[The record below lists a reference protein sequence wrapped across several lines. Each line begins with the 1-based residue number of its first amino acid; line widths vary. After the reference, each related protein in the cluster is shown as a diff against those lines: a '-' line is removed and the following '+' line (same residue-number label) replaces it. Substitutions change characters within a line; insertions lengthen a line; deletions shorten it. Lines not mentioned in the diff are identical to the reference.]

1 MPRIY
6 TILFLVGLILIP
18 KTHSQRL
25 KFEHY
30 GEEDGLSHNSVR
42 HIEQDDKGF
51 IWLGTSSGLNRFDG
65 YRFKRFS
72 TTINSGFN
80 TINNDRITAL
90 SVDEFNKKLWIGT
103 ENGLTVLK
111 LDTHQFT
118 TFLPDIN
125 NINSLPDAHVT
136 SVHVDKHNKVWVG
149 TKSKGLYLFYHEQE
163 RFVRIDVNGFE
174 HITTIFE
181 DKRGSIWIGSYG
193 KRAIA
198 KIISD
203 STGEILE
210 LKSYELLVPNS
221 NEINP
226 YVNFIYEDFKSDL
239 FVGTSKGGL
248 YKFEMRNNNF
258 ENIYIEDDTT
268 RKNLGPYFFSIAQA
282 PDGKYWLGT
291 IGGLI
296 VCNQIEDIE
305 KGDFQW
311 HFSKITDDASLNDN
325 YISSLYFDKSGV
337 LWIGTEDGLDK
348 YDPFENLFTARSDIS
363 NFIDTY
369 FIKIR
374 GFAKTFDSKIIA
386 ASRQNGLFKLGNNQF
401 DFLFKSDY
409 DISSIFSIDGKTFY
423 LGLWNGAL
431 LIYNYEK
438 NQGKIVDTGIDNDL
452 ILTIAEY
459 SDTEIIIGSNEN
471 GVVVLNKN
479 TFNIVT
485 PPQLVIANNSV
496 SKIVNDGKQNLW
508 IVTKAGISK
517 FNTISKEVKVYA
529 VIVSNNV
536 NPLENNVSDV
546 IIDSNNNVWAATRK
560 GLEKYIVSEDRFE
573 LVTELKELQDARI
586 TSMVI
591 DKDDNLWLNLN
602 SNKIAKYNI
611 KQNKVIIY
619 NINSGNNRSEV
630 YGSNEFYNF
639 DEQGIYLGVKNGI
652 INFSPTQIME
662 NKWSPMPVITRFKI
676 DKSSVLPGQKVKDQI
691 PLKIDLNYNK
701 NVELD
706 YNNRNFSIVFSVPSY
721 SNQKLNKFQYMLEEF
736 DEDWIETNYLD
747 RTVQYVG
754 LDPGK
759 YVFKVKAKNS
769 DGYWSEIS
777 SYNISISP
785 IFWLSFPGIVI
796 ILTILSILIYVVTK
810 QLKYR
815 LDLKKALLMEKVKRE
830 RDEKLNKEKLRFF
843 TNISHELRTPLTL
856 IFAPLKQLLESNKRN
871 DLDRSKM
878 NLIYQNANRL
888 LRLVDQILDFR
899 KTETGELKLKVV
911 KTDVLSNTK
920 NVFYSFEELALSK
933 NINFNL
939 NIESEPIECWIDID
953 KYSKILYN
961 LLSNAMKFTQ
971 NYGNVDL
978 FIGVEDDNHKSLIIE
993 VSDDGIGIPT
1003 ESQGS
1008 VFKRFYQANNSKEIT
1023 TGTGIGLSFVKA
1035 LVEIHKGEIKLE
1047 SKPKFGSIFTVKL
1060 PISKE
1065 CFDKSEIFEF
1075 SSNEVFKNS
1084 TAEVKFEAAR
1094 NNTNIKQKILV
1105 IDDNLQLRKYL
1116 VEFLSNDYIVYEAE
1130 NGRMGFEICKKVKP
1144 VLCIVDAMMPEMDGF
1159 ECVKAI
1165 KNDDEISHTAVILL
1179 TALNKNENRIKG
1191 YKVGVDG
1198 YLAKP
1203 FDPFLLKT
1211 RIENIIKIKSDLKQK
1226 FLGLAD
1232 TDVEDLA
1239 HSQIDADFIS
1249 QVNMLIDKNIDNPK
1263 LNTKYLCDELGISS
1277 SHLYR
1282 KIKQLTDLSPNE
1294 FIRTLR
1300 LKKGAILLRSK
1311 KYNISE
1317 VTFMVGFNDPLYF
1330 SRCFKTQFKK
1340 SPTTYINS
1348 IY

>member
-1 MPRIY
+1 MPRLY
-6 TILFLVGLILIP
+6 ILFILVGLMSIP
-18 KTHSQRL
+18 RIHGQRL

-30 GEEDGLSHNSVR
+30 VEGDGLSHNAVR
-42 HIEQDDKGF
+42 HIAQDDKGF
-51 IWLGTSSGLNRFDG
+51 IWLGTFSGLNRFDG
-65 YRFKRFS
+65 YSFNRFS
-72 TTINSGFN
+72 STTGGGVN
-80 TINNDRITAL
+80 TINNDEITAL
-90 SVDEFNKKLWIGT
+90 SIDEFNKKLWIGT
-103 ENGLTVLK
+103 RNGLTVLK

-125 NINSLPDAHVT
+125 NTDSLPDAEVT
-136 SVHVDKHNKVWVG
+136 SVYVDKHNKVWVG
-149 TKSKGLYLFYHEQE
+149 TKSKGLYVFYPKDE
-163 RFVRIDVNGFE
+163 RFVKIDITGFE
-174 HITTIFE
+174 CITAIYE

-193 KRAIA
+193 KGAIA
-198 KIISD
+198 KITSD
-203 STGEILE
+203 STGEILG
-210 LKSYELLVPNS
+210 LKTYVLRIPNS

-239 FVGTSKGGL
+239 FVGTRKGGL
-248 YKFEMRNNNF
+248 YKFDMTNNTFKNL
-258 ENIYIEDDTT
+258 YIKDDVI
-268 RKNLGPYFFSIAQA
+268 RKNLGPYFFSVAQA

-291 IGGLI
+291 LGGLI

-311 HFSKITDDASLNDN
+311 HFSKITDDASLSDN

-348 YDPFENLFTARSDIS
+348 YDPFENLFTVRSDIS
-363 NFIDTY
+363 NYIDTH
-369 FIKIR
+369 FLKIR

-386 ASRQNGLFKLGNNQF
+386 ATRQNGLFTLGNNQF
-401 DFLFKSDY
+401 EPLFKSDY

-423 LGLWNGAL
+423 LGLWNGNL
-431 LIYNYEK
+431 LVYNYEK
-438 NQGKIVDTGIDNDL
+438 NEAKIVETGIDNDL

-459 SDTEIIIGSNEN
+459 SDTEIIIGSNSN

-479 TFNIVT
+479 TFDIVT
-485 PPQLVIANNSV
+485 PPELFIPNNAV

-508 IVTKAGISK
+508 IVTKGGISK
-517 FNTISKEVKVYA
+517 YKLKSKEVKVYTA
-529 VIVSNNV
+529 ALSNHFSL
-536 NPLENNVSDV
+536 PENNVSDV
-546 IIDSNNNVWAATRK
+546 IIDSNKDVWAATRK
-560 GLEKYIVSEDRFE
+560 GLVKYIVSKDRFE
-573 LVTELKELQDARI
+573 LIRELKEVQDIWI

-611 KQNKVIIY
+611 KLNKVIIY
-619 NINSGNNRSEV
+619 NINSGSNRSEV
-630 YGSNEFYNF
+630 DSSKEFYNF
-639 DEQGIYLGVKNGI
+639 DGKGIYLGGKNGI

-662 NKWSPMPVITRFKI
+662 NKWSPAPVITRFKI
-676 DKSSVLPGQKVKDQI
+676 DKSSVLPGQEVKDQI
-691 PLKIDLNYNK
+691 PLQIDLNYNK
-701 NVELD
+701 KVELD
-706 YNNRNFSIVFSVPSY
+706 YNNRNFSIVFSAPSY
-721 SNQKLNKFQYMLEEF
+721 SNQKLNKFQYMLEGF

-747 RTVQYVG
+747 RTIQYVG
-754 LDPGK
+754 LEPDD

-769 DGYWSEIS
+769 DGYWSDIS

-785 IFWLSFPGIVI
+785 TFWLSLPGIVL
-796 ILTILSILIYVVTK
+796 ILIILSILIYFVTK

-815 LDLKKALLMEKVKRE
+815 LDLKRALLMEKVKRE

-856 IFAPLKQLLESNKRN
+856 IFAPVKQLLESNKGN
-871 DLDRSKM
+871 DFDRSRI
-878 NLIYQNANRL
+878 NLIHQNANRL
-888 LRLVDQILDFR
+888 LRLVNQILDFR
-899 KTETGELKLKVV
+899 RTETGELKLKVV

-920 NVFYSFEELALSK
+920 DVFYSFEELALSK

-961 LLSNAMKFTQ
+961 LLSNAMKFTE

-978 FIGVEDDNHKSLIIE
+978 FIGVEEGNHQSLIIE
-993 VSDDGIGIPT
+993 VSDDGIGIPI
-1003 ESQGS
+1003 ESQDS

-1060 PISKE
+1060 PISKD

-1075 SSNEVFKNS
+1075 SSNEIFEDHIE
-1084 TAEVKFEAAR
+1084 EVKFKIAR
-1094 NNTNIKQKILV
+1094 NNTDIKQKILV
-1105 IDDNLQLRKYL
+1105 LDDNLQLRKYL
-1116 VEFLSNDYIVYEAE
+1116 VEFLSNDYIVYDAE
-1130 NGRMGFEICKKVKP
+1130 NGRIGFEVCKKVKP

-1159 ECVKAI
+1159 EFIQAI

-1179 TALNKNENRIKG
+1179 TALAENENRIKG

-1198 YLAKP
+1198 YLVKP
-1203 FDPFLLKT
+1203 FDPSMLKT
-1211 RIENIIKIKSDLKQK
+1211 RIESIIKIKSDLKQK
-1226 FLGLAD
+1226 FLGLAE
-1232 TDVEDLA
+1232 TDVADLA
-1239 HSQIDADFIS
+1239 HSQIDVDFIS
-1249 QVNMLIDKNIDNPK
+1249 QVNAMIEKNIDNPE
-1263 LNTKYLCDELGISS
+1263 LNTKYLCDELGMSS
-1277 SHLYR
+1277 SKLYR

-1300 LKKGAILLRSK
+1300 LKKGAVLLKSK
-1311 KYNISE
+1311 KYNVSE

-1330 SRCFKTQFKK
+1330 SRCFKAQFKK
-1340 SPTTYINS
+1340 SPSTYINS